1 MSEKLKAKD
10 IIITVVVVILFAV
23 GLLLVLNI
31 YKSEGE
37 KRSASVSDLGEKDP
51 NHIEVDVTLV
61 SIDPNKGDI
70 VARMEFLPKGGYTK
84 DDGTLARDVKLFVNG
99 ATGKQETDFPK
110 GKKMNPMEVVVQM
123 YDGLVTDYPF
133 DKHKAYLEMYFVPG
147 KPEKKTAEPGA
158 AKPAEAAPAPTPK
171 PEAAAEE
178 EPKKEEAE
186 KKTEAAAKEVEEDDE
201 IPIGVD
207 FAGSISGFKIEAA
220 NVAEYYALLA
230 ACGGGMCL
238 FVQANNLMIVFLGL
252 EWFSICL
259 YVLCAIDVEL
269 EGSLEAGPQVP
280 DHRQLRLG
288 VPALRLRARVRRDR
302 PDLVREDQCRRR
314 RAGPLARLAAPARA
328 GDAAH
333 GAWMF
338 KASAAPFHMWTPDV
352 YEGAPTPVT
361 AFMAAATKAAA
372 LTATYRILT
381 TAFPQEAGACGP
393 GRWPRSRLCVARD
406 RQPRGARAAEPEAP
420 ARLLVRRTGGL
431 HADPDRGEQRA
442 RRPGAHVLPDPL
454 RGAVARRVRGRRGPG
469 ARARRAGH
477 ARQAERLRLGAPAA
491 RRRRCGSSCSASP
504 GCR

>member
-23 GLLLVLNI
+23 GLVLVLNI

-70 VARMEFLPKGGYTK
+70 VARLEFLPKGNYTK

-147 KPEKKTAEPGA
+147 KPEKKSAEPGA

-178 EPKKEEAE
+178 EPKKEDAA
-186 KKTEAAAKEVEEDDE
+186 KKTEAAAKEEDEDDE

-220 NVAEYYALLA
+220 KAKESQNDLVGIDMTNFARLDDQVLFAFRHGDDVGLTISVLLLTLSVVLRGRKVELAMFSFTAALLFA
-230 ACGGGMCL
+230 FATVRNAQPGTPPIGTYSDFISFFWAEVIIALCL
-238 FVQANNLMIVFLGL
+238 VVLVFTWL
-252 EWFSICL
+252 
-259 YVLCAIDVEL
+259 
-269 EGSLEAGPQVP
+269 
-280 DHRQLRLG
+280 LR
-288 VPALRLRARVRRDR
+288 PA
-302 PDLVREDQCRRR
+302 
-314 RAGPLARLAAPARA
+314 
-328 GDAAH
+328 
-333 GAWMF
+333 
-338 KASAAPFHMWTPDV
+338 K
-352 YEGAPTPVT
+352 
-361 AFMAAATKAAA
+361 
-372 LTATYRILT
+372 
-381 TAFPQEAGACGP
+381 
-393 GRWPRSRLCVARD
+393 
-406 RQPRGARAAEPEAP
+406 
-420 ARLLVRRTGGL
+420 
-431 HADPDRGEQRA
+431 
-442 RRPGAHVLPDPL
+442 
-454 RGAVARRVRGRRGPG
+454 
-469 ARARRAGH
+469 
-477 ARQAERLRLGAPAA
+477 
-491 RRRRCGSSCSASP
+491 
-504 GCR
+504 